1 VAKNKF
7 TNVLLSANHRQQLNN
22 KIMIVMQFN
31 SCVYASFIKSVC
43 FELISSAVCH
53 VCDCILTRVTQ
64 ITTATLRLVF
74 LLAQTYL

>member
-1 VAKNKF
+1 
-7 TNVLLSANHRQQLNN
+7 
-22 KIMIVMQFN
+22 MIVMQFN